1 MRNTFKTSMFLASL
15 LAASA
20 LTVSAV
26 RAEPMNGGVMK
37 NTIQV
42 DDGKGGWKPYVPPPK
57 PPAGP
62 TGVSVVNDKGD
73 WVPYNPPPKPPAG
86 PTGISVVDD
95 KGDWVPYNPPVKPVK
110 APRPIRHKKD
120 QNGWTYYLAQDRNN
134 GQLFIQVEDANG
146 NDVHINGSIPMPGGG
161 GTLYPVR

>member
-1 MRNTFKTSMFLASL
+1 MRNTFKTTIFLASF
-15 LAASA
+15 LAVSA

-26 RAEPMNGGVMK
+26 HAEPMNGGVMK
-37 NTIQV
+37 SSIQV
-42 DDGKGGWKPYVPPPK
+42 DDGNGGWKPYVPPPK

-62 TGVSVVNDKGD
+62 S
-73 WVPYNPPPKPPAG
+73 
-86 PTGISVVDD
+86 GISVVDD

-134 GQLFIQVEDANG
+134 GQLFVQVEDANG
-146 NDVHINGSIPMPGGG
+146 NDVHINGAIPMPGEGG
-161 GTLYPVR
+161 ALYPVR